1 MKELLGW
8 LGGGLALA
16 LSWFFSWW
24 RIRNLKAQN
33 KKFSQEADFEKIAKE
48 KKGEEYEALSS
59 VDKKSDEEVFS
70 SWNKKNEDR

>member
-8 LGGGLALA
+8 IGGGLAIA

-33 KKFSQEADFEKIAKE
+33 KKLSQEADFEKIAKE
-48 KKGEEYEALSS
+48 KKGEEYQKLTD
-59 VDKKSDEEVFS
+59 VDNKTDEEVFS
-70 SWNKKNEDR
+70 SWNKKEK